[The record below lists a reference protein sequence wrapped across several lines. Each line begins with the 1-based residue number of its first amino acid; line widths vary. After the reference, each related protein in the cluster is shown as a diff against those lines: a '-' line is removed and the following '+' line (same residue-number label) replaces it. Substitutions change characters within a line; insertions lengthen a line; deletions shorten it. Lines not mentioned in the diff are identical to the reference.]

1 MIKIGYIFLGILFFV
16 SVSLAQN
23 KNDQHLLFTQILN
36 DYVINGLVNYAKLK
50 DDKRLDKYLEQL
62 ENINPDNLLTDEDK
76 LAFWINAYNAYTL
89 KFIVEE
95 YPVES
100 INDLHWGGLYLGS
113 VLGTTVWDDEK
124 ITINGTSLSL
134 NNIEHDIVR
143 KKFNEERVHFAL
155 ACASLGC
162 PPLRSEAFE
171 GYKLNEQLQD
181 QGMKF
186 FNDETKN
193 KFDLIKRRAYLS
205 KILDWYDDDFGSSE
219 KEILLYVSQFIDE
232 KIALDMKKNTS
243 LWEINYLSYDWDLND
258 LK

>member
-1 MIKIGYIFLGILFFV
+1 MIKIGYIFLGILFMI
-16 SVSLAQN
+16 SVSSAQN

-36 DYVINGLVNYAKLK
+36 DYVINGLVNYEKLK

-62 ENINPDNLLTDEDK
+62 ENTNPDNLLTDEDK
-76 LAFWINAYNAYTL
+76 LAFWINAYNAFTI

-95 YPVES
+95 YPIES

-124 ITINGTSLSL
+124 IMINGTRLSL
-134 NNIEHDIVR
+134 NNIEHDIAR

-155 ACASLGC
+155 VCASLSC
-162 PPLRSEAFE
+162 PQIRSEAFE

-186 FNDETKN
+186 FNDENRNRFNVKT
-193 KFDLIKRRAYLS
+193 RTAYLS
-205 KILDWYDDDFGSSE
+205 KILDWYDDDFGSSK
-219 KEILLYVSQFIDE
+219 KEILLYVSQFIDK
-232 KIALDMKKNTS
+232 KIALDIKKNTS
-243 LWEINYLSYDWDLND
+243 QWKINYLSYDWDLND

>member
-1 MIKIGYIFLGILFFV
+1 MIKIGYIFLGILFMV
-16 SVSLAQN
+16 SVSSAQN
-23 KNDQHLLFTQILN
+23 KKGQHLLFTQILN

-50 DDKRLDKYLEQL
+50 DDKRLDKYFKQL
-62 ENINPDNLLTDEDK
+62 ENTNPDNLLTDEDK
-76 LAFWINAYNAYTL
+76 LAFWINAYNAFTI
-89 KFIVEE
+89 KFIIEE
-95 YPVES
+95 YPIES

-124 ITINGTSLSL
+124 IIINETKLSL

-155 ACASLGC
+155 VCASLSC
-162 PPLRSEAFE
+162 PPLRREAFE

-186 FNDETKN
+186 FNDEN
-193 KFDLIKRRAYLS
+193 RNRFDAKTRTAYLS
-205 KILDWYDDDFGSSE
+205 KILDWYEDDFGSSK
-219 KEILLYVSQFIDE
+219 KEVLLYVSQFIDE
-232 KIALDMKKNTS
+232 KIASDIKKNMS
-243 LWEINYLSYDWDLND
+243 QWKINYLSYDWNLND